1 MEKTMVFSEFDP
13 GRRLVEL
20 RRDDG
25 LGRSFGLHRSDRTE
39 GGEASAPAET
49 A

>member
-25 LGRSFGLHRSDRTE
+25 LGRSFGRSDRTE